1 MNGRRVA
8 LIAVLFLVAAAT
20 VGALKCYQCESHTQD
35 GCYPLDTRLIQPT
48 DCGPE
53 AKSCT
58 TLRQASCL
66 STALKF
72 ITDAEFKIIINNQT
86 EPRVRYVRG
95 CSVEPSKSS
104 VYCIERAGTGSHT
117 KNRFCTCDS
126 DGCNPARRSVEVG
139 FFVLAIVLPLT
150 HALL

>member
-58 TLRQASCL
+58 TLRQ
-66 STALKF
+66 
-72 ITDAEFKIIINNQT
+72 DAEFKIIINNQT